1 MAFISFKA
9 LMAAANAGDVGIA
22 FNGASSTFNNSDN
35 REVSIDFDPN
45 NTNKCVVA
53 FRDSS
58 NSYYLTAVVGTVSG
72 DSISFGTPYIVK
84 SQNATG
90 IVKYHPSTANKVVVA
105 YRAYD
110 GSTFVGRA
118 AVGTVSGTSISFG
131 SDNIY
136 SSTRVSNMALDVDT
150 NTGTFVLTYVDQV
163 NGVNGVAFAGTV
175 SGTSISFGSKYTF
188 SGTSTGGP
196 SVAFDANTSGK
207 FVVTFRDVGNSQ
219 YGTAVVGTASGTT
232 ISFGSKY
239 VFNSGTTTG
248 TNAIGGSVA
257 FDPSTSNKFVV
268 AYRPQTSGDD
278 GKVVAGTISGTS
290 ISYGSSAQFT
300 SGRANGMI
308 IVFDPNLTDTFMIT
322 YQDFNDSSRSSIIP
336 VTLSGTSF
344 SFGDSVTFTSSTG
357 DYPATAFDPNTTGTF
372 LVGWRDAA
380 NSNKGTAL
388 VGTLST

>member
-1 MAFISFKA
+1 
-9 LMAAANAGDVGIA
+9 
-22 FNGASSTFNNSDN
+22 
-35 REVSIDFDPN
+35 
-45 NTNKCVVA
+45 
-53 FRDSS
+53 
-58 NSYYLTAVVGTVSG
+58 
-72 DSISFGTPYIVK
+72 
-84 SQNATG
+84 
-90 IVKYHPSTANKVVVA
+90 
-105 YRAYD
+105 
-110 GSTFVGRA
+110 
-118 AVGTVSGTSISFG
+118 
-131 SDNIY
+131 
-136 SSTRVSNMALDVDT
+136 
-150 NTGTFVLTYVDQV
+150 
-163 NGVNGVAFAGTV
+163 
-175 SGTSISFGSKYTF
+175 
-188 SGTSTGGP
+188 
-196 SVAFDANTSGK
+196 
-207 FVVTFRDVGNSQ
+207 VVTFRDVGNSQ

-344 SFGDSVTFTSSTG
+344 SFGESVTFTSSTG